1 MTETTAP
8 REILQSGRDCTAFVV
23 RAGDRANVHILRHG
37 QPPLTVLG
45 ADLRTMDA
53 VPNSKQGDEHGG
65 TNLPTIA

>member
-23 RAGDRANVHILRHG
+23 RAGDRANVHILRPG
-37 QPPLTVLG
+37 KPPLTVLG

-53 VPNSKQGDEHGG
+53 VPNSKQGDEHGD